1 MTKLPPDDLWNP
13 YQAPEVAILSTPQK
27 SSAAARRFWLKLCI
41 SLQLLVVV
49 VGLGL
54 AASEIESIM
63 GSGPVLAAF
72 GLITAIV
79 SSWCG
84 HKWGIVFGVSAPL
97 FSLLVFCLIY
107 FLNWSPSEAWL
118 PVLMMAGAY
127 LFVGGLIAFVV
138 FLQIRARE
146 ESYDNVSVVDA

>member
-13 YQAPEVAILSTPQK
+13 YQAPEVAILSTLKQ
-27 SSAAARRFWLKLCI
+27 SSVAARCYWLKLCI
-41 SLQLLVVV
+41 GLQLLVVV

-54 AASEIESIM
+54 ASWEIESIM
-63 GSGPVLAAF
+63 GSGPVLAAI
-72 GLITAIV
+72 GLLTAIV
-79 SSWCG
+79 SSSYR
-84 HKWGIVFGVSAPL
+84 HKWGILFGVSAPL

-107 FLNWSPSEAWL
+107 FLQWSTSEAWL